1 MKLHQKILKK
11 ECRKFDVDSER
22 IIFADKLIYDEH
34 LKRFEIMDL
43 FLDTF
48 PYNGHTTVIEAIRRK
63 VPTLTLIG
71 ESFASRVA
79 GSILN
84 SIGLD
89 QLITKN
95 LKDYVNTA
103 VELCSDNKKFEEIN
117 KKLEKEKVLKLFD
130 SKKYTSNLESIYER
144 FF

>member
-1 MKLHQKILKK
+1 
-11 ECRKFDVDSER
+11 
-22 IIFADKLIYDEH
+22 
-34 LKRFEIMDL
+34 MDL

-84 SIGLD
+84 SIGLN

-95 LKDYVNTA
+95 LDDYVKTA
-103 VELCSDNKKFEEIN
+103 IELRNDNRRFIEIN

-130 SKKYTSNLESIYER
+130 SKKYTANLEKIYES
-144 FF
+144 FFKS